1 MYIYLVNYNFYRDQ
15 DSHFL
20 QVHYLKLLPLIIRS
34 WKWKATKQIKLF
46 CLLAIIIC
54 CAFSCA
60 ERRNIK
66 TIRLAHG
73 LDTNHPVHNAMV
85 YMGERLEE
93 KSGGSLKVIIYPGG
107 QLGAEREC
115 LELLQIGSLDITK
128 VSAAVLENFIPEYRV
143 LSIPYVFENKEHAF
157 RVFDGEVGATML
169 SQGARFRL
177 KGLTFYDAGSRSF
190 YTKER
195 AINSP
200 EELEGLK
207 IRVQKS
213 NMAVAM
219 VNLMGGAP
227 TPISWGELYT
237 ALQQGVVDGAE
248 NNLPSF
254 YTSKHYEV
262 CRFYSLNEHTAVP
275 DVLLIGT
282 DSWKRFS
289 SEEREWIM
297 ESARESALYQRKLWA
312 ASEQESLE
320 AIIKAGVEV
329 SYPDKTPFANKTAG
343 ITKLFE
349 EDTEVL
355 QLIEAIADE
364 R

>member
-1 MYIYLVNYNFYRDQ
+1 M
-15 DSHFL
+15 
-20 QVHYLKLLPLIIRS
+20 
-34 WKWKATKQIKLF
+34 
-46 CLLAIIIC
+46 
-54 CAFSCA
+54 
-60 ERRNIK
+60 K

-85 YMGERLEE
+85 YLGERLNE
-93 KSGGSLKVIIYPGG
+93 KSDGDLRVIIYPSG

-128 VSAAVLENFIPEYRV
+128 VSAAVLENFIPEYKV
-143 LSIPYVFENKEHAF
+143 LSIPYVFKNKEHAF
-157 RVFDGEVGATML
+157 RVFDGEVGEQML
-169 SQGARFRL
+169 LQGEQFRL

-195 AINSP
+195 AIESP
-200 EELEGLK
+200 DDLNGLK

-219 VNLMGGAP
+219 VNLLGGAP

-254 YTSKHYEV
+254 FTSKHYEV

-282 DSWKRFS
+282 DSWKRFN
-289 SEEREWIM
+289 SEEREWIV
-297 ESARESALYQRKLWA
+297 EAARESALYQRKLWA

-320 AIIKAGVEV
+320 AIIKAGVKV
-329 SYPDKTPFANKTAG
+329 NYPDKSLFENKTSS
-343 ITKLFE
+343 ITELFE
-349 EDTEVL
+349 GEPGIL
-355 QLIEAIADE
+355 QLIQSIEDE
-364 R
+364 RED